1 MITSP
6 SHAIELLGGPKAVAD
21 LTNRP
26 FTTVA
31 SWASRQSIPV
41 DAWSGLIDLANEK
54 QVEGFTYEALAK
66 AHAKPVAEPPKADG
80 ERSAA

>member
-6 SHAIELLGGPKAVAD
+6 SHAIELLGGVKVVSHH
-21 LTNRP
+21 TKHP

-41 DAWSGLIDLANEK
+41 KVWSALIELAKEK
-54 QVEGFTYEALAK
+54 RIKEFTYEALVR
-66 AHAKPVAEPPKADG
+66 AHAGVANRPSRKRD
-80 ERSAA
+80 AA